1 MVARVLHSGGH
12 VCLAGKALDSS
23 LTTQKNK
30 NQNTYEETKIQGPE
44 RVWESGRSS
53 VLLVST
59 DHCGKADLVHDHS
72 SAATSRL
79 THVLQLGE
87 TGLYIEHTHTPT
99 QRASALAQGRKSL
112 WHQAQLRLNSPTL
125 YLGQRLGFL
134 MCKAGTH
141 HGS

>member
-1 MVARVLHSGGH
+1 MRKVTTVTRVLHSGGH

-53 VLLVST
+53 VLLVPT
-59 DHCGKADLVHDHS
+59 DHCGKADLVHDPS

-87 TGLYIEHTHTPT
+87 TGLYIQHTHPT
-99 QRASALAQGRKSL
+99 CICFSSGTKESLASSTAEAEFTNSL
-112 WHQAQLRLNSPTL
+112 PGTETWLP
-125 YLGQRLGFL
+125 YL
-134 MCKAGTH
+134 
-141 HGS
+141 